1 VTKAISLGLGV
12 SREAAVTRRLPSR
25 RMLRRYRS
33 ALLGAPLVLLVLV
46 AAVLA
51 PWVAPSP
58 PLEMHP
64 GQELRAPFGQ
74 FFLGSDEFGRDLWSR
89 ILFGARISLTI
100 GVMSVLIGTILGGT
114 AGVVAGFLGGGVETV
129 VLRLADCLLSF
140 PPLIL
145 GIAVATILGPGS
157 INAAVAVGII
167 SIPVFARLA
176 WTSVLGE
183 KAKDYIR
190 AIEGLGASGARIIVR
205 HILPNILGV
214 VLVQMTIAMAQAV
227 LLEASLSF
235 LGLGTQPPNPSWG
248 SMLNESRAFL
258 REAPWYGIF
267 PGLALSALLLGLN
280 LTADTVRDWL
290 DPYTRIR

>member
-1 VTKAISLGLGV
+1 MTKAISLGLGV